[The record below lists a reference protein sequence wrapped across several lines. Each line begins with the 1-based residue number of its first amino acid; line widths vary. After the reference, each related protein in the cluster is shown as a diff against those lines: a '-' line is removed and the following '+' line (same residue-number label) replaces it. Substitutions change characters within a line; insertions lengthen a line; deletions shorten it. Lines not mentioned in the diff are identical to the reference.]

1 MWEAKLPK
9 IEIPLFLE
17 ERKGKILGAIVG
29 MKGLRTN
36 KYKRRQIDIRPMK
49 RSGYDE

>member
-1 MWEAKLPK
+1 MWEAQLPK

-36 KYKRRQIDIRPMK
+36 KYNRRQIDIGLRK
-49 RSGYDE
+49 RLVHDE